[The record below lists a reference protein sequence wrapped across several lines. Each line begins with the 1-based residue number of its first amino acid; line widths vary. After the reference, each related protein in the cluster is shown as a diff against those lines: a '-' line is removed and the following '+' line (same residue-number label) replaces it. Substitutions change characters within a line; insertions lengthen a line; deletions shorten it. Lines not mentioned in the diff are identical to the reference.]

1 MIKQESF
8 HPPPLK
14 SRGMISYLK
23 SFSMMGQTRKRN
35 QSESQIS
42 MEASKDDGVR
52 ERRTPTTVIVCDRGA
67 LLRRDSES
75 VLEWWRSN

>member
-8 HPPPLK
+8 QPPPLK

-42 MEASKDDGVR
+42 TEASKDDGVR
-52 ERRTPTTVIVCDRGA
+52 ERRTPTTVIVCDIGA

-75 VLEWWRSN
+75 VLER